1 MTFSTK
7 QERSELEY
15 VCKCGDSGMDH
26 LSTALGEAPQRVGKC
41 KNCYRCEQ
49 FSLGEEGLLS

>member
-26 LSTALGEAPQRVGKC
+26 LSTAFGEAPQRVGKC